1 MGTFKASAGFGC
13 LCRHGLGLA
22 LCLVLTG
29 LIMPDT
35 QVPKRYEKSPLTV
48 YREKQAASKTPRA
61 LEKRPNIVP
70 RTEQTTP
77 ETHLNDRRGRLQLP
91 DKKRY

>member
-13 LCRHGLGLA
+13 LCIHGISLA

-29 LIMPDT
+29 LIMPDAHR
-35 QVPKRYEKSPLTV
+35 PKRYEKSPLTV
-48 YREKQAASKTPRA
+48 FREKQVESRAPRA
-61 LEKRPNIVP
+61 LEKRPVIVP
-70 RTEQTTP
+70 RTEQKAP
-77 ETHLNDRRGRLQLP
+77 ETRLNDRSGRLQLP